1 MNFELNKNMR
11 KLIDGKKIAEKILAE
26 TAKKVLALKKKN
38 ITPKLGVIL
47 IGNDKASLMY
57 DTMKGKAAQKI
68 GIDFDLH
75 RFSTTI
81 TLAALVDKI
90 RKIQEDTNLSGL
102 IIQLPVPERLY
113 KPELLNA
120 VNPKIDVDCLTDVN
134 LGKLVM
140 NTQTIQP
147 PTAGAV
153 LKILEELNVDLVGK
167 NVCIVGMGIL
177 VGKPLANL
185 LINARASVTTCNS
198 KTKNLKQKC
207 LAADSIVSGVGKKN
221 LIRGNMVKKGAIVID
236 SGISFE
242 NGKLSG
248 DVNVNEVLKNA
259 KFVTPTPGGVGP
271 ITVALL
277 LYNTVLCAEKNQ
289 KLKR

>member
-185 LINARASVTTCNS
+185 LINARASITTCNS

-207 LAADSIVSGVGKKN
+207 LAADIIVSGVGKKN

-236 SGISFE
+236 SGISFV

-248 DVNVNEVLKNA
+248 DVNVNGVLKNA

-277 LYNTVLCAEKNQ
+277 LYNTIVCAERNSK
-289 KLKR
+289 

>member
-1 MNFELNKNMR
+1 
-11 KLIDGKKIAEKILAE
+11 
-26 TAKKVLALKKKN
+26 
-38 ITPKLGVIL
+38 
-47 IGNDKASLMY
+47 
-57 DTMKGKAAQKI
+57 
-68 GIDFDLH
+68 
-75 RFSTTI
+75 
-81 TLAALVDKI
+81 
-90 RKIQEDTNLSGL
+90 
-102 IIQLPVPERLY
+102 
-113 KPELLNA
+113 
-120 VNPKIDVDCLTDVN
+120 
-134 LGKLVM
+134 
-140 NTQTIQP
+140 
-147 PTAGAV
+147 
-153 LKILEELNVDLVGK
+153 LVGK

-207 LAADSIVSGVGKKN
+207 LAADIIVSGVGKKN

>member
-1 MNFELNKNMR
+1 MQ

-26 TAKKVLALKKKN
+26 TAKKVLTLKKKN
-38 ITPKLGVIL
+38 ITPKLGVVL
-47 IGNDKASLMY
+47 IGNDPSSETYVRRKQ
-57 DTMKGKAAQKI
+57 AAAEKI
-68 GIDFDLH
+68 GVKFELH
-75 RFSTTI
+75 RFSNSI
-81 TLAALVDKI
+81 KNSKI
-90 RKIQEDTNLSGL
+90 IEEIKKIQAKNNLSGL
-102 IIQLPVPERLY
+102 IIQLPVPEKLY
-113 KPELLNA
+113 TPELFNV
-120 VNPKIDVDCLTDVN
+120 VNHTIDVDCLTDVN

-153 LKILEELNVDLVGK
+153 LKILEELNLDLVGK

-207 LAADSIVSGVGKKN
+207 LAADIIVSGVGKKN

>member
-1 MNFELNKNMR
+1 MQ

-26 TAKKVLALKKKN
+26 TAKKVLTLKKKN
-38 ITPKLGVIL
+38 ITPKLGVVL
-47 IGNDKASLMY
+47 IGNDPSSETYVRRKQ
-57 DTMKGKAAQKI
+57 AAAEKI
-68 GIDFDLH
+68 GVKFELH
-75 RFSTTI
+75 RFSNSI
-81 TLAALVDKI
+81 KNSKI
-90 RKIQEDTNLSGL
+90 IEEIKKIQTGNNLSGL
-102 IIQLPVPERLY
+102 IIQLPVPEKLY
-113 KPELLNA
+113 TPELFNV
-120 VNPKIDVDCLTDVN
+120 VNHTIDVDCLTDVN

-140 NTQTIQP
+140 NTKTIQP

-207 LAADSIVSGVGKKN
+207 LAADIIVSGVGKKN
-221 LIRGNMVKKGAIVID
+221 LIHGNMVKKGAIVID

-277 LYNTVLCAEKNQ
+277 LYNTVVCAERNE
-289 KLKR
+289 KRRI

>member
-1 MNFELNKNMR
+1 MQ

-47 IGNDKASLMY
+47 IGNDESSETYVRRKQ
-57 DTMKGKAAQKI
+57 AAAEKI
-68 GIDFDLH
+68 GVKFELH
-75 RFSTTI
+75 RFPNSI
-81 TLAALVDKI
+81 KNSKI
-90 RKIQEDTNLSGL
+90 IEEIKIIQTKNNLSGL
-102 IIQLPVPERLY
+102 IIQLPVPEKLY
-113 KPELLNA
+113 TPELFNA
-120 VNPKIDVDCLTDVN
+120 VNPTIDVDCLTDIN
-134 LGKLVM
+134 LGRLVM

-153 LKILEELNVDLVGK
+153 LKILDELNVDLVGK

-207 LAADSIVSGVGKKN
+207 LAADIVVSGVGKKN

-248 DVNVNEVLKNA
+248 DVNVAEVLKNA

-277 LYNTVLCAEKNQ
+277 LYNTVVCAERNE
-289 KLKR
+289 KRKS

>member
-1 MNFELNKNMR
+1 MQ

-47 IGNDKASLMY
+47 IGNDESSETYVRRKQ
-57 DTMKGKAAQKI
+57 AAAEKI
-68 GIDFDLH
+68 GVKFELH
-75 RFSTTI
+75 RFPNSI
-81 TLAALVDKI
+81 KNSKI
-90 RKIQEDTNLSGL
+90 IEEIKIIQTKNNLSGL
-102 IIQLPVPERLY
+102 IIQLPVPEKLY
-113 KPELLNA
+113 TPELFNA
-120 VNPKIDVDCLTDVN
+120 VNPTIDVDCLTDIN
-134 LGKLVM
+134 SGRLVM

-147 PTAGAV
+147 PTAGAI
-153 LKILEELNVDLVGK
+153 LKILAELNVDLVGK

-207 LAADSIVSGVGKKN
+207 LAADIVVSGVGKKN
-221 LIRGNMVKKGAIVID
+221 LIRGNMVKKSAIVID
-236 SGISFE
+236 SGISFV

-248 DVNVNEVLKNA
+248 DVNVVEVLKNA

-277 LYNTVLCAEKNQ
+277 LYNTVACAERNSK
-289 KLKR
+289 

>member
-1 MNFELNKNMR
+1 MQ

-26 TAKKVLALKKKN
+26 TAKKVLTLKKKN
-38 ITPKLGVIL
+38 ITPKLGVVL
-47 IGNDKASLMY
+47 IGNDPSSETYVRRKQ
-57 DTMKGKAAQKI
+57 AAAEKI
-68 GIDFDLH
+68 GVKFELH
-75 RFSTTI
+75 RFPNSI
-81 TLAALVDKI
+81 KNSKI
-90 RKIQEDTNLSGL
+90 IEEIKKIQTGNNLSGL
-102 IIQLPVPERLY
+102 IIQLPVPEKLY
-113 KPELLNA
+113 TPELFNV
-120 VNPKIDVDCLTDVN
+120 VNHTIDVDCLTDVN

-140 NTQTIQP
+140 NTKTIQP

-207 LAADSIVSGVGKKN
+207 LAADIIVSGVGKKN
-221 LIRGNMVKKGAIVID
+221 LIHGNMVKKGAIVID

-277 LYNTVLCAEKNQ
+277 LYNTVVCAERNE
-289 KLKR
+289 KRKI